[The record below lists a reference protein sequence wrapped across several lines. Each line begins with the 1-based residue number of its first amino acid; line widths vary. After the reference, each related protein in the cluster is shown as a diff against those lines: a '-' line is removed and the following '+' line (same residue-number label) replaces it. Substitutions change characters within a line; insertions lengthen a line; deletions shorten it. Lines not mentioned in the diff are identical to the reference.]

1 MKKNRNQNTQ
11 KTGSLFKKILTPGI
25 WRKITSVLLAFVVFL
40 TTYMMI
46 LPALTI
52 DLDIAFEEP
61 GMDVAMADSDLDR
74 LAYDD
79 ASGSPPGVG
88 ESNTEIIDEL
98 SGSADALSGSFA
110 AFTEETEPVPLD
122 DETSAGYATVDNSEI
137 PGDYPSVETFD
148 DTLILPEELEGE
160 QAEGTV
166 EIPEEFGEEISE
178 GYAEY
183 PEEFGEELPEE
194 FGEYPEEVTESL
206 PAEEPQDVGDVAESD
221 ELFIED
227 AEAPENANEET
238 EDEDINAE
246 VSAYSHVLKTEG
258 IDYRVTVSYTDEAEI
273 PESAAL
279 QVTEI
284 FSGESGYDQYV
295 NEASEALSTEKR
307 IMSVDCARFF
317 DITIID
323 GEMAVEPKAP
333 VTVLVELADNFAAE
347 ETAAVIHYTE
357 DEAKVVETVDAE
369 EAAASIEE
377 AEAAEEAAAEADA
390 SSSNQYESDA
400 LILDDGLTIADAA
413 DADENATGLENVDGQ
428 VTEEVPFVEAEAV
441 EEEVPFVGAEA
452 VEEEIPL
459 AGAEFVED
467 AEDLG
472 ASEPMNPIAFVTDS
486 FSVYG
491 FVTATLE
498 KTVLASDGHNYIIT
512 VTCGA
517 DAGIPENAELYVREI
532 APEDEKY
539 ASYYEAASGTATAQA
554 IERGMSM
561 PVISSVRFFDIE
573 IRVQD
578 EKVEPTTSVR
588 VNIHLLDAEEAEA
601 SAVVHFAKEGAEA
614 MELLDNAENEEGIAF
629 ETASFSVYSVVDL
642 NTIDLVNDGPFA
654 IVTGTRGPGISTAD
668 GGSSVNRYALTTT
681 TRTRAV
687 NNEAARTTL
696 AGKAVHLDTG
706 TDPYTVGGG
715 VPLWY
720 FEDTGEGT
728 YYIYTEDGGNRQYVT
743 TYYTNLELTDN
754 KTNADKFS
762 VAVEGGMLRFGHN
775 IGNNNIWYI
784 TNEGNNP
791 SYFTQGNNTGN
802 DTLFYLGKLDPDYE
816 EQIAQKVSAADW
828 GGTDFNEN
836 STVMVYRKVVDEHG
850 NESLWALG
858 KDGNFYPIYDGGD
871 AVYYHNTDDIDLEWH
886 IVPTSDGGYWLG
898 SSDGHFINPSLI
910 TGGMKW
916 TSTTPASLRLSG
928 MGSDYGT
935 TIENW
940 DQGQYDYVGL
950 HWNAPVDEDS
960 MPTVTPGVGQENDT
974 FLFAVIDQGLIQP
987 GAVHTVDTV
996 DSTSLGVKMTM
1007 FNYGGDTYH
1016 YGYRNAL
1023 MQQILGDNM
1032 QSDWDHRKGFVT
1044 RTVQNKLGSDGFPV
1058 GLTNGPE
1065 GQGGDSLAPLFSNGS
1080 ITYTY
1085 NNEQKTVPVTGVPA
1099 NNLFLQSY
1107 YDENGT
1113 FRYSSLENYAYLNPE
1128 PDVNN
1133 LYNFTVYREPGTPG
1147 VEPTDRTHYYFY
1159 HGHFMPYNEI
1169 DPNRMVSRV
1178 VDQFG
1183 WSADPDEGRTYEDIY
1198 GVQGTPDYYFG
1209 MSMEADFVQPAGG
1222 TLANGDPVV
1231 YKFTGDDDLW
1241 VFIDGVLVLDVSGIH
1256 EALSGSIDFETGEV
1270 WQPDFYGEGSYFGHH
1285 TTYLKDIFEAA
1296 GVAGQFEWNGKTF
1309 ADYSA
1314 HTFKMFYME
1323 RGAGASN
1330 LDLQFNLQVSH
1341 PNKFIVRKEL
1351 PEDIDLDYANVKFEY
1366 VAEYWE
1372 EDEHAPDRGHWKPL
1386 YAGAK
1391 KHPDDAHPVCTSVT
1405 YEDRLDDNHKP
1416 VDVTVGTDPP
1426 TQEGLEPGHFFLRPG
1441 EGAVFEMYDETT
1453 KYRVREIHIDR
1464 NMYTEVDINGVKVED
1479 AGSADAKYEYE
1490 AEPQTPGSE
1499 STLYQASAGEAT
1511 VRERPYVVYKNVP
1524 VTENLRIRKL
1534 LTADSLPLEE
1544 HDHPQFEFRAYVAQT
1559 VMVDGVETVEIR
1571 PYANDKYYL
1580 VKEVEPGVEHYFTL
1594 TGIDEVT
1601 ERQNIPV
1608 DTEKVVGVDDP
1619 VVCGTTGRSGS
1630 MSMIPVGYD
1639 VIIPKLLAGTSFFI
1653 EEVQSSV
1660 PEGYTFVEK
1669 TVEHASDPDADDY
1682 VWRISASTGARLE
1695 VTDELGNRA
1704 VSMGKIEKN
1713 EHTDALV
1720 TAYNRREA
1728 ADITVEKVWQG
1739 VDAED
1744 MDKVTSTMALY
1755 VSSEAPSDKYPVTA
1769 KVNLVTWNEENAQ
1782 YEAVSY
1788 GRAPS
1793 SVQAVVSWDGGS
1805 ATLTL
1810 NNDNEWQGTVLVPK
1824 EKTAT
1829 ITYSIPDMGIGDG
1842 ANKVDRIG
1850 KTLGDLSSENVVT
1863 TGITGKTID
1872 EIFAGVEPIKT
1883 YTLTFVAQ
1891 DAEGITPGA
1900 GWVKFTYEGHDYLL
1914 DMEEGWSKEFTV
1926 REDQNYT
1933 YKVSSDDCDRTF
1945 ITEVTGVTGVNL
1957 GEAGTVNLPE
1967 ENKTIVINVN
1977 VVDLTLDFPVSMNW
1991 GDDDSLVPDNA
2002 KVYIRFVDTSDS
2014 NNQLNVELTN
2024 GDWGPKTV
2032 SLDRLNASGRPL
2044 TYNVDTWIENGGTE
2058 TARAIISGIDITPTP
2073 ARANT
2078 VSDSVTSVIVNGEV
2092 ASTKMNVPVTVTWTE
2107 ETGYTMPQDGK
2118 VTVTLTERKRVNDG
2132 TEPPT
2137 YSKTLNASDFTGE
2150 GRLTWTGTLE
2160 NIPRMN
2166 DNNDMITYSVTVT
2179 PDTASTDTRMMI
2191 TRAPLSISDFEEDD
2205 MLNVEGRVL
2214 GPEPVK
2220 LRVVLRQES
2229 NEYEWYPSN
2238 SEFLEYAPGTRV
2250 RIRFNKQANDGL
2262 AVNWSTSWDDG
2273 QTGTIQNSNNNGEFW
2288 VTLPTEA
2295 NEYYVYIQNGWGG
2308 SNVVSLLDVK
2318 TEDEVANEPLRVRI
2332 VRDNDG
2338 AVLQEYT
2345 QYALGAVVPV
2355 TVTLAKDPSE
2365 NNDFTLTY
2373 NSDWGAAGTFP
2384 NNIQQ
2389 PGTQRTVLITLPNQ
2403 NGDHTLYVHS
2413 NWGADPIISAVVGD
2427 AVQQTIAIP
2436 VSVDMSGVTN
2446 PPDSVTAIFT
2456 GSDGSTVPVTLT
2468 GESWTQDVTFKV
2480 VDDYGQSITY
2490 ALDTI
2495 SVNGGGSENTLVRIS
2510 GSNTN
2515 TVDSSTNEVVM
2526 TAMEVS
2532 KTMTVPVSIDWDDVT
2547 PPSGA
2552 TVTVTFTGNG
2562 NTYSAAF
2569 NGTESSAWSG
2579 SIDLPRFDDDGNL
2592 ISYSVTTSSFPATVL
2607 ATSEVNTIQD
2617 DGSVSINAIINTM
2630 SVPVS
2635 ISWGDVTPPSGSS
2648 VVVTISDGGENSTA
2662 VTLNSD
2668 NNWNATSTDLP
2679 MFDENRNVITYT
2691 VTVTPTSGNS
2701 TKFISLTGAPNT
2713 IAGQSTIS
2721 MTGAVSDAVTVT
2733 VIRKT
2738 SFESWGQL
2746 LQTEEKQFGSGQRIV
2761 VTISDQ
2767 SGESTT
2773 YWNASD
2779 GKTGTFS
2786 GSNGTGTDGGTLRK
2800 QEFTLPSSGT
2810 YTITL
2815 VPDWGG
2821 RAATVVSIEPAISR
2835 SGALST
2841 TSSLTSQAS
2850 GDVPLV
2856 GTSISGVRALTVR
2869 SGESLLLNSGD
2880 VFELVEDDAS
2890 PETVAANQMQKQIE
2904 MQLYASET
2912 GYSEFVPLVGEGNSS
2927 GEDDGSFGDSGD
2939 SSGSDSGSSGGD
2951 IGSVATSTYDVY
2963 AAGDEPKTDKFYDNE
2978 ITAANHSAN
2987 AQPFTTVSSVKDL
3000 PEDVKLCTHY
3010 QIVKGD
3016 GGVLSYVDGDESTD
3030 GIQKVPDTV
3039 AVITGDGSYTWYGLP
3054 AADDLGNPLYYYVV
3068 EHGATADTERIDVDY
3083 EYEYYTETTTVN
3095 EQQVTEITGI
3105 KKVKVTNTVREADLT
3120 VKKTVSAPGADAAKQ
3135 LALLGKVSFKIE
3147 DVTTDIDS
3155 SEKTPDIEFT
3165 FASLAEA
3172 SGGKTF
3178 GLSEGIH
3185 YGHTYQVTETVTD
3198 DDADYSYVSNSYTVT
3213 VNGTSGTA
3221 VDGTDLTAT
3230 TGDIILVNTNEG
3242 QYKAAGE
3249 AEFSNVYSRKAGDL
3263 ELTKQVSGTG
3273 AETNRD
3279 FAFTINLT
3287 APSGMTLADSYTFLK
3302 NDNAATG
3309 ITYTKGN
3316 DGTTAT
3322 VSGISLKHNDTFVIK
3337 DLPDGTQYT
3346 ITESDYST
3354 SGYSSSIPAGG
3365 LQGIITAG
3373 TTGTNAVTATNT
3385 LSDGNLTV
3393 QKVIEGNAADSNKE
3407 FNFSVTF
3414 EKIGLSGKAGTWKKG
3429 TQETISTAPSE
3440 DITFSSGTATITF
3453 ALKGGE
3459 QAKFENVPTGTTF
3472 TVSETSKDADGYE
3485 TTVSSTG
3492 GTANADKTVTGTIS
3506 ATTAVT
3512 ASYVNTKNTV
3522 TAEAIKE
3529 WKSGSQT
3536 IDWPED
3542 VEKVTFALFAKVGTS
3557 EAKAVNDTDLASYYT
3572 GIDATKDVD
3581 KNTPDR
3587 KAAWS
3592 NLPDKV
3598 LVGNVWTDVEY
3609 SVKETSITYTAASGK
3624 AAVTVNVEAVQGTI
3638 TNDIPKTYVDVTKT
3652 WADPDNLPDDT
3663 SITVE
3668 LSATANGTPY
3678 TLTGVTTTQTI
3689 TKDSKNEDETV
3700 SWYYKWSDLPVYD
3713 DAGHIITYNV
3723 TETGITIKGNAVAEE
3738 DLAAYR
3744 DTPEPS
3750 NTDTSFFLKNKIPP
3764 LEKKALKEWSQ
3775 NKLPANASV
3784 KLKISAVTATYTED
3798 IFSQLTGT
3806 QGDQEQTLTGTDAG
3820 ETAVENWTAV
3830 WSNLPKYYK
3839 GEEITYTVN
3848 ETEYK
3853 IGNKTYTNASADATP
3868 HEGYDFSF
3876 TNDLPTVDIPVI
3888 KDWGTTDTGDD
3899 DYVEFTLFK
3908 GTSEIAY
3915 TQDGLTNPLRL
3926 KKDADEEKNWK
3937 GIFAD
3942 LPMYDADGNEI
3953 TWTVKETKVYF
3964 NGATYT
3970 GEDITN
3976 NFGSTGKTGSV
3987 EATTENPAVT
3997 LTNTPV
4003 TTSIKVTKKWL
4014 KDDGETDQIFNE
4026 EKSVEFTLYQVYTVS
4041 EETKDNVYTA
4051 YGTDGKGT
4059 IAYHPAETEP
4069 VEKAAYW
4076 DEVTI
4081 DGLPVYAY
4089 DTDTAAWY
4097 PASYYVE
4104 ETAVS
4109 GVEITYQLGSNT
4121 PSADAS
4127 EVTTDDDT
4135 DTITIV
4141 NTEKST
4147 LIKIRKVDQDGDP
4160 LGNAVFKLSK
4170 NLEVY
4175 KDFEGA
4181 DPETGEFTVSLS
4193 GSKAEFTIDG
4203 LQKGSYVLEETSSP
4217 GGYIKIAGKIKF
4229 TIGEDNTTITKA
4241 DDSSADGVE
4250 FSKESG
4256 EVIITVKN
4264 VAAAALPNTGG
4275 RGTTMFYMIGLLLM
4289 SFACAGILM
4298 KSHRRKTGST

>member
-52 DLDIAFEEP
+52 DLDIAVEEP

-400 LILDDGLTIADAA
+400 LILDDGLTSADAA

-459 AGAEFVED
+459 AGAELVED

-517 DAGIPENAELYVREI
+517 DAGIPEDAELYVREI

-601 SAVVHFAKEGAEA
+601 SAVVHFTKEGAEA

-696 AGKAVHLDTG
+696 AGKAVHLDTS

-743 TYYTNLELTDN
+743 TYYTNLELIDN

-791 SYFTQGNNTGN
+791 SYFTQGNSTGN

-816 EQIAQKVSAADW
+816 EQTAQKVSAADW
-828 GGTDFNEN
+828 GGTGFNEN
-836 STVMVYRKVVDEHG
+836 STVMVYRKIVDEHG

-871 AVYYHNTDDIDLEWH
+871 AVYYHTTEDIDLEWH

-910 TGGMKW
+910 TGGNKW
-916 TSTTPASLRLSG
+916 TSTTPASLSLSG

-935 TIENW
+935 TIESW

-950 HWNAPVDEDS
+950 HWNAAVDEDS
-960 MPTVTPGVGQENDT
+960 LPTVTPGAGQESDT
-974 FLFAVIDQGLIQP
+974 FMFAVIDPGLIQS

-1007 FNYGGDTYH
+1007 FNYGGDTFH
-1016 YGYRNAL
+1016 YGYRNSP

-1032 QSDWDHRKGFVT
+1032 LSDWDNRKGFVT
-1044 RTVQNKLGSDGFPV
+1044 RTVENKLGDDGFPV
-1058 GLTNGPE
+1058 GLTNG
-1065 GQGGDSLAPLFSNGS
+1065 GNSLAALFSDGS
-1080 ITYTY
+1080 ISYTY
-1085 NNEQKTVPVTGVPA
+1085 NNETRTISVEGVDA
-1099 NNLFLQSY
+1099 NHLFLQSY
-1107 YDENGT
+1107 YDESGT
-1113 FRYSSLENYAYLNPE
+1113 FRYSSLDNYAYF
-1128 PDVNN
+1128 N
-1133 LYNFTVYREPGTPG
+1133 LSGENAGDFTVYREPGTPG

-1169 DPNRMVSRV
+1169 DPNKMVSRV

-1209 MSMEADFVQPAGG
+1209 MSMEADFVQPADGK
-1222 TLANGDPVV
+1222 LANGDPVV

-1270 WQPDFYGEGSYFGHH
+1270 TQPDFYGEEGAKYFGHH

-1296 GVAGQFEWNGKTF
+1296 GVADKFEWNGKTF

-1341 PNKFIVRKEL
+1341 PNKFTVRKEL

-1366 VAEYWE
+1366 VAEYWVA
-1372 EDEHAPDRGHWKPL
+1372 DEPPEGGHWKPL

-1391 KHPDDAHPVCTSVT
+1391 IDPSDEHPVCTSVT
-1405 YEDRLDDNHKP
+1405 YEDRLDDNHQP
-1416 VDVTVGTDPP
+1416 VNVIVGTEPP
-1426 TQEGLEPGHFFLRPG
+1426 AADGLEPGHFFLRPG

-1464 NMYTEVDINGVKVED
+1464 DMYTEVDINGVKVED

-1769 KVNLVTWNEENAQ
+1769 KVNLVTWNEEDAQ

-1829 ITYSIPDMGIGDG
+1829 ITYSIPDMGSGDG
-1842 ANKVDRIG
+1842 ANKVDAIG
-1850 KTLGDLSSENVVT
+1850 KNLNAMSPENVVT
-1863 TGITGKTID
+1863 GVITGKTTD
-1872 EIFAGVEPIKT
+1872 EIYAGVEPIKT
-1883 YTLTFVAQ
+1883 YRLTFIAQ
-1891 DAEGITPGA
+1891 DNEGNGPGA

-1926 REDQNYT
+1926 REDQSYT

-2002 KVYIRFVDTSDS
+2002 KVFIRFVDTSDS

-2073 ARANT
+2073 TRANT

-2132 TEPPT
+2132 TEPAT
-2137 YSKTLNASDFTGE
+2137 YSKTLSASDFTGD

-2191 TRAPLSISDFEEDD
+2191 TKAPLSISDFEVGD

-2220 LRVVLRQES
+2220 LRVVLRQDS

-2480 VDDYGQSITY
+2480 VNDYGRSITY
-2490 ALDTI
+2490 TLTST
-2495 SVNGGGSENTLVRIS
+2495 SVTGGGANGSRVYIS
-2510 GSNTN
+2510 GSNPEN
-2515 TVDSSTNEVVM
+2515 V
-2526 TAMEVS
+2526 
-2532 KTMTVPVSIDWDDVT
+2532 
-2547 PPSGA
+2547 
-2552 TVTVTFTGNG
+2552 
-2562 NTYSAAF
+2562 
-2569 NGTESSAWSG
+2569 
-2579 SIDLPRFDDDGNL
+2579 
-2592 ISYSVTTSSFPATVL
+2592 
-2607 ATSEVNTIQD
+2607 
-2617 DGSVSINAIINTM
+2617 DGSTTQVTLTATEAAGTM
-2630 SVPVS
+2630 NVPVS
-2635 ISWGDVTPPSGSS
+2635 ISWGDVTPPSG
-2648 VVVTISDGGENSTA
+2648 A
-2662 VTLNSD
+2662 
-2668 NNWNATSTDLP
+2668 
-2679 MFDENRNVITYT
+2679 
-2691 VTVTPTSGNS
+2691 
-2701 TKFISLTGAPNT
+2701 
-2713 IAGQSTIS
+2713 
-2721 MTGAVSDAVTVT
+2721 AVTVSFTGGGNSYNAVFDGNVDSANETSAWSGSIDLPRFDGNGNIISYSVTTSASPTT
-2733 VIRKT
+2733 VLAMSDVNTIQGDGAVNVNAIINAMT
-2738 SFESWGQL
+2738 L
-2746 LQTEEKQFGSGQRIV
+2746 IV
-2761 VTISDQ
+2761 R
-2767 SGESTT
+2767 
-2773 YWNASD
+2773 WN
-2779 GKTGTFS
+2779 GS
-2786 GSNGTGTDGGTLRK
+2786 GSNPNMGALIQTNADQTERVGNNNGTIGQIGNIQNTNNITFENLSIKTSDNDYCYYAIIAYGGFIANTNAAVAGYEPQKANIYANLLWFRAQAGTVTIELQGDDSGGH
-2800 QEFTLPSSGT
+2800 
-2810 YTITL
+2810 
-2815 VPDWGG
+2815 
-2821 RAATVVSIEPAISR
+2821 TVNTNVSLSA
-2835 SGALST
+2835 ALST

-2856 GTSISGVRALTVR
+2856 GASISGVRTLAAR

-2880 VFELVEDDAS
+2880 VSELVEDDAS
-2890 PETVAANQMQKQIE
+2890 PETVAVNRMQKQIA
-2904 MQLYASET
+2904 MQLDASET

-2939 SSGSDSGSSGGD
+2939 SSGSDSGSYGGD
-2951 IGSVATSTYDVY
+2951 IDSVATSTYEVY

-3000 PEDVKLCTHY
+3000 PEDAELCTHY

-3016 GGVLSYVDGDESTD
+3016 GGVLSYEDGDESTD
-3030 GIQKVPDTV
+3030 GIQKVPDTL

-3095 EQQVTEITGI
+3095 EQEVTEVTGI
-3105 KKVKVTNTVREADLT
+3105 KKVKVTNTVREAELK
-3120 VKKTVSAPGADAAKQ
+3120 VKKTINAPGADDAKK
-3135 LALLGKVSFKIE
+3135 LALLGKVTFTIE
-3147 DVTTDIDS
+3147 DVTTGIDA
-3155 SEKTPDIEFT
+3155 SEKTSDITFT
-3165 FASLAEA
+3165 FATLAEA
-3172 SGGKTF
+3172 VNGKTF

-3185 YGHTYQVTETVTD
+3185 YGHTYRVTETVTD
-3198 DDADYSYVSNSYTVT
+3198 NDADYSYVSNSYTVT

-3221 VDGTDLTAT
+3221 VNGTALTT
-3230 TGDIILVNTNEG
+3230 ITGDIILVNNNEG

-3249 AEFSNVYSRKAGDL
+3249 AAFTNVYSRKAGDL

-3322 VSGISLKHNDTFVIK
+3322 VSGISLKHNDTFVIE

-3414 EKIGLSGKAGTWKKG
+3414 GKTGLSGKAGTWKKG

-3459 QAKFENVPTGTTF
+3459 LAKFENVPTGTSF

-3506 ATTAVT
+3506 STAAVT

-3522 TAEAIKE
+3522 TAEAVKE

-3557 EAKAVNDTDLASYYT
+3557 EEKAVNDTDIASYFT

-3744 DTPEPS
+3744 DTPETS

-3839 GEEITYTVN
+3839 GEEITYTVT

-3899 DYVEFTLFK
+3899 DYVEYTLYK
-3908 GTSEIAY
+3908 GTSETAY

-4026 EKSVEFTLYQVYTVS
+4026 EKSVEFTLHQVYTVS

-4089 DTDTAAWY
+4089 DTETDAWY
-4097 PASYYVE
+4097 PASYYVK

-4109 GVEITYQLGSNT
+4109 GVEITYQLGNNT
-4121 PSADAS
+4121 SSASADATD
-4127 EVTTDDDT
+4127 VTAANNT

-4147 LIKIRKVDQDGDP
+4147 LIKIRKVDQDKKP
-4160 LGNAVFKLSK
+4160 LGNAVFKLFK
-4170 NLEVY
+4170 NSEVY
-4175 KDFEGA
+4175 KDFDGA
-4181 DPETGEFTVSLS
+4181 DEDTGEFTVSLS
-4193 GSKAEFTIDG
+4193 GDKAEFTIEG

-4241 DDSSADGVE
+4241 DDSSAEGVE